1 MKPGQPNQATAPQYR
16 TSKEVE
22 VAAKARM
29 EKVLGDMQHLMAG
42 IRTGRA
48 SVSLF
53 DNIRVDYYGTPTPLN
68 QLATM
73 HVPEPSLITIQPYDI
88 SQIGSIEKAIRSS
101 DLGLNPQNDGK
112 IVRVPIPALTEERR
126 KELVK
131 HLHAMTE
138 DHRVAIRN
146 VRRDGNEA
154 LKKLLKDKL
163 ISEDDQRRSQDE
175 IQKLTDAEMQKLDQA
190 AKVKEKEILEL
201 K

>member
-1 MKPGQPNQATAPQYR
+1 MKPGQSNQATAPQYR

-29 EKVLGDMQHLMAG
+29 EKVRGDMQHLMAG

-131 HLHAMTE
+131 HLHTMTE

-146 VRRDGNEA
+146 LRRDGNEV

>member
-163 ISEDDQRRSQDE
+163 ISEDYQRRSQDE